1 MTFATRTASSADA
14 SVVGGTGIMGDT
26 RTHIFRVN
34 TDMVDSSAMFSPD
47 GSSVLLDDQGRAA
60 VTVDFV
66 CLRCHN
72 GVGAFEISLGLAA
85 DIARDMHAN
94 D

>member
-1 MTFATRTASSADA
+1 M
-14 SVVGGTGIMGDT
+14 GGELVLAGGSNGSNPVFDL
-26 RTHIFRVN
+26 
-34 TDMVDSSAMFSPD
+34 VDSIAMFSPD

-72 GVGAFEISLGLAA
+72 GVGAFEISLPLAA
-85 DIARDMHAN
+85 DIARDMHAS